1 MEKSSIKNL
10 DIPKV
15 NRHSELE
22 TSFNIGYQN
31 QRREGK
37 QTTLSDFIK

>member
-15 NRHSELE
+15 NRHSKLE